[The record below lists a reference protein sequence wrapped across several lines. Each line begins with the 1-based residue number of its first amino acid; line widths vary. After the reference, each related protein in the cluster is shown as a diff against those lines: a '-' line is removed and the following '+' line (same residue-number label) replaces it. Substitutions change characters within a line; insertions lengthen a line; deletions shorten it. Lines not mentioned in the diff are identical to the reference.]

1 MAVPPPVVGVPPPEG
16 VVAVPAEVVVGAEGV
31 VAEPA
36 EAVVL
41 PPVVADLAEE
51 VVVVELE
58 LELEAEFE
66 IAAESAAE
74 VGTVNGGA
82 PETSG
87 VDEPPPPQADRP
99 TLSVSA
105 ARTAGRRCR
114 RQTRGSGMPTARQ
127 GPSGSMRR
135 PQTGQSL

>member
-1 MAVPPPVVGVPPPEG
+1 LVAVPPPVVGVPPPEG
-16 VVAVPAEVVVGAEGV
+16 VVVAPAAVVVPAEGV

-36 EAVVL
+36 EVVV
-41 PPVVADLAEE
+41 PPVVADAVAD

-58 LELEAEFE
+58 LELEVELD
-66 IAAESAAE
+66 AATAASAAE

-87 VDEPPPPQADRP
+87 VDEPPPPQAVRP

-105 ARTAGRRCR
+105 ARAAGRRVQR
-114 RQTRGSGMPTARQ
+114 RTRGSGMPTERQ
-127 GPSGSMRR
+127 EPRGSMRR
-135 PQTGQSL
+135 PQ